1 MKIASSGFSLIEL
14 MVGLA
19 ILVILLI
26 AGVPA
31 LSSWMQNAQI
41 RNEAESIQNALQ
53 LARAEAVRRNTVV
66 RFQLVN
72 TIESGCAT
80 STQGTSWVVSLDNAT
95 GACDAIPMQDG
106 VAGDQ
111 TPRIIQRNAATS
123 AAPNVVVNAT
133 LATISFNGFGRQ
145 ESVSVSGGGVT
156 PSPPEQVNI
165 VITNPTGGA
174 CASSTNQNNP
184 MRCLNI
190 VVSPGGNVRM
200 CDPALNLLDTQGCG

>member
-1 MKIASSGFSLIEL
+1 MKVSFSGFSLIEL

-19 ILVILLI
+19 VLAILL
-26 AGVPA
+26 ALGVPA
-31 LSSWMQNAQI
+31 LSSWMQNTQI
-41 RNEAESIQNALQ
+41 RNEAESIQNGLQ
-53 LARAEAVRRNTVV
+53 LARAEAVRRNAVV
-66 RFQLVN
+66 RFQLVD

-80 STQGTSWVVSLDNAT
+80 STQGTSWVISLDNVT
-95 GACDAIPMQDG
+95 GACDATPMQDG
-106 VAGDQ
+106 VTGDQ
-111 TPRIIQRNAATS
+111 TPRIIQRNAAAS
-123 AAPNVVVNAT
+123 GAPNVIVSAT

-145 ESVSVSGGGVT
+145 ESVSVTGGGVT
-156 PSPPEQVNI
+156 PSPPAQVNI

-190 VVSPGGNVRM
+190 VVSPGGNIRM